1 MVVCDINK
9 SMLEEGRRRALSG
22 RVLFSVRPHLF
33 FATGSFFCRRALGA
47 PRISSP
53 LVVRV

>member
-22 RVLFSVRPHLF
+22 GVLFSVRPHLF
-33 FATGSFFCRRALGA
+33 FAAGSFFCRRALGA